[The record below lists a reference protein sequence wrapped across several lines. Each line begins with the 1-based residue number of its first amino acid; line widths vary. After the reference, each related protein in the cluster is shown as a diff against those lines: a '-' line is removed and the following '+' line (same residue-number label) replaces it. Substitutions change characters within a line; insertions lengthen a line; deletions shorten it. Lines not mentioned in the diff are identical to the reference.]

1 MSAMPAPNLA
11 TVDLNLL
18 VVFEALL
25 IERNVSRAAQ
35 RLGLA
40 QPSVSNALNR
50 LRVLLAD
57 DVFIRTPQEMRP
69 TPRALELAEPIIDAL
84 QQVRSA
90 LTPPAGF
97 DPATSTQKFTVA
109 AADNADFA
117 LALVGKRLSEAA
129 PHAVFS
135 VISLAGAATAYSVL
149 DEGSVDV
156 AVGLF
161 RAVPKRFSTA
171 SLYWERYVCIADH
184 GHPDLIDGLTLEKL
198 IALPHLAV
206 TRDAGMIDAA
216 LASRR
221 LRRRVTMQVPF
232 FSVVPYLI
240 QGSRLLAVVGER
252 IGHHLA
258 ATMGVRCYSLPLDI
272 EPWNISA
279 VWPRQGN
286 SPDEAV
292 SWLVTMLRQASA
304 LLG

>member
-1 MSAMPAPNLA
+1 MATPNLA
-11 TVDLNLL
+11 AIDLNLL

-25 IERNVSRAAQ
+25 IERNVSRAAR

-40 QPSVSNALNR
+40 QPSISNALNR

-69 TPRALELAEPIIDAL
+69 TARALELAEPIISAL

-90 LTPPAGF
+90 LTPPVEF
-97 DPATSTQKFTVA
+97 DPSTSTQKFTVA

-117 LALVGKRLSEAA
+117 LALVGKSLSEAA
-129 PHAVFS
+129 PHAVFN
-135 VISLAGAATAYSVL
+135 VISLAGSATAYSVL

-161 RAVPKRFSTA
+161 RAVPKRFSAA

-184 GHPDLIDGLTLEKL
+184 EHPDLVDGLTLDKL
-198 IALPHLAV
+198 VALPHLAV
-206 TRDAGMIDAA
+206 TRDAGMIDVA
-216 LASRR
+216 LASRG
-221 LRRRVTMQVPF
+221 LRRRVTMRVPF
-232 FSVVPYLI
+232 FAVVPYLI

-252 IGHHLA
+252 IGHYLA
-258 ATMGVRCYSLPLDI
+258 TTTGVRCYPLPFDI

-286 SPDEAV
+286 SPDEATA
-292 SWLVTMLRQASA
+292 WLVTMLRQASA

>member
-1 MSAMPAPNLA
+1 MATPNLA
-11 TVDLNLL
+11 AVDLNLL

-25 IERNVSRAAQ
+25 IERSVSRAAR

-57 DVFIRTPQEMRP
+57 DVFLRTPQEMRP

-90 LTPPAGF
+90 LIPPAEF
-97 DPATSTQKFTVA
+97 DPSTSTQKFAVA

-135 VISLAGAATAYSVL
+135 VISLAGSATAYSVL

-161 RAVPKRFSTA
+161 RAVPKRFSIV
-171 SLYWERYVCIADH
+171 SLYWERYVCIADRE
-184 GHPDLIDGLTLEKL
+184 HPDLVDGLTLEKL

-216 LASRR
+216 LTSRG

-240 QGSRLLAVVGER
+240 EGSRLLAVVGER

-258 ATMGVRCYSLPLDI
+258 TTMGVRCYPLPFEI

-292 SWLVTMLRQASA
+292 AWLVTMLRQASA

>member
-1 MSAMPAPNLA
+1 MATPNLA

-25 IERNVSRAAQ
+25 IERSVSRAAQ

-50 LRVLLAD
+50 LRLLLAD
-57 DVFIRTPQEMRP
+57 DVFVRTPREMRP
-69 TPRALELAEPIIDAL
+69 TPRALQLAEPIIDAL
-84 QQVRSA
+84 QHVRSA
-90 LTPPAGF
+90 FTPADEF
-97 DPATSTQKFTVA
+97 DPSTSTHKFTIA

-129 PHAVFS
+129 PNAVFNI
-135 VISLAGAATAYSVL
+135 ISLAGSATAYSVI

-161 RAVPKRFSTA
+161 RALPKRFSTA

-184 GHPDLIDGLTLEKL
+184 EHPDLADGLTLEKL
-198 IALPHLAV
+198 VALPHLAV

-216 LASRR
+216 LAGLG
-221 LRRRVTMQVPF
+221 LRRHVTVRVPF
-232 FSVVPYLI
+232 FAVVPYLI

-252 IGHHLA
+252 VGHHLA
-258 ATMGVRCYSLPLDI
+258 TTMDVRCYPLPLDI

-286 SPDEAV
+286 SPNEAV
-292 SWLVTMLRQASA
+292 DWLVTMLRRASA

>member
-1 MSAMPAPNLA
+1 MAIPNLA
-11 TVDLNLL
+11 RVDLNLL

-25 IERNVSRAAQ
+25 IERSVSRAAQ

-50 LRVLLAD
+50 LRLLFAD

-69 TPRALELAEPIIDAL
+69 TPRALELAEPVVDAL
-84 QQVRSA
+84 QQVRAA
-90 LTPPAGF
+90 LIPPAGF
-97 DPATSTQKFTVA
+97 DPATSTRTFTGA

-129 PHAVFS
+129 PRAVFN
-135 VISLAGAATAYSVL
+135 VISLAGSATTYSML
-149 DEGSVDV
+149 DEGSLDI
-156 AVGLF
+156 AIGLF
-161 RAVPKRFSTA
+161 RAVPKRFSIA

-184 GHPDLIDGLTLEKL
+184 EHPDLLDGLTLDKL
-198 IALPHLAV
+198 AALPHLAV

-216 LASRR
+216 LASRG

-232 FSVVPYLI
+232 FTVVPYLI

-252 IGHHLA
+252 FGHHLA
-258 ATMGVRCYSLPLDI
+258 TIMGVRCYPLPFDI

-279 VWPRQGN
+279 VWPRQGS
-286 SPDEAV
+286 SPDAAIA
-292 SWLVTMLRQASA
+292 WLVTMLRQTSA
-304 LLG
+304 LLA